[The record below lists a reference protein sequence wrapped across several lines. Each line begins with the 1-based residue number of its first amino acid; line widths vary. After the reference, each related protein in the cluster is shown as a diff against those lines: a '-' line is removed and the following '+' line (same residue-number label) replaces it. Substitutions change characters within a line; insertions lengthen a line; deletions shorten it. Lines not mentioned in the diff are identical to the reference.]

1 MAIGSADRGPSPDE
15 AAAPLPSGSAAALL
29 DPQSQAYSRPFA
41 DLREPVCRVHLRRA
55 TRAGMV
61 AAGAR
66 RDGSVPR
73 LRAGHTDVRLLSAGE
88 NALVRAVVSRVSAAA
103 VTING
108 AVVGEI
114 GAGLLS
120 LVGAGRDDDEPRA
133 RALARKIAELR
144 VFPTE
149 EGARSISD
157 LGLPVLVVSQFT
169 LYADTRKGRRPSWQ
183 DAAPAEQAEPLV
195 DEVVAELRRRG
206 TQVATGIFGAR
217 MRVSSVNEGPM
228 TLLLEV

>member
-1 MAIGSADRGPSPDE
+1 M
-15 AAAPLPSGSAAALL
+15 
-29 DPQSQAYSRPFA
+29 
-41 DLREPVCRVHLRRA
+41 
-55 TRAGMV
+55 
-61 AAGAR
+61 
-66 RDGSVPR
+66 
-73 LRAGHTDVRLLSAGE
+73 
-88 NALVRAVVSRVSAAA
+88 RAVVSRVSTAA
-103 VTING
+103 VTVDG

-120 LVGAGRDDDEPRA
+120 LVGAGRQDDADRA
-133 RALARKIAELR
+133 RALARKIHEQRIFPGPDGELS
-144 VFPTE
+144 
-149 EGARSISD
+149 ASD

-183 DAAPAEQAEPLV
+183 DAAPGDVAEPLV

-206 TQVATGIFGAR
+206 APVATGAFGAK